1 MSITVLSKIDH
12 RFNLVLARL
21 EPGVK
26 TLLRHFGKYR
36 RFYVVLLVSEFLVL
50 MLVLNNYRLM
60 FNVTESLP
68 YKVFLIK
75 VDDHVSTGDFVAFH
89 LHTPQYPDGFE
100 AVKRVLASP
109 GENVFRHDHEF
120 IIGDRHLAAKT
131 EGIISKHLTP
141 NLELVEGENTL
152 AAQRY
157 FVAGDHEY
165 SLDSRYDKPGL
176 IHQADIFGR
185 AIPLF

>member
-1 MSITVLSKIDH
+1 MSITVLSKIEH
-12 RFNLVLARL
+12 RFNLVSTRL

-89 LHTPQYPDGFE
+89 LPQHQLIQVIHVVVHKFDYAGQDN
-100 AVKRVLASP
+100 K
-109 GENVFRHDHEF
+109 DH
-120 IIGDRHLAAKT
+120 
-131 EGIISKHLTP
+131 
-141 NLELVEGENTL
+141 
-152 AAQRY
+152 
-157 FVAGDHEY
+157 
-165 SLDSRYDKPGL
+165 
-176 IHQADIFGR
+176 GR
-185 AIPLF
+185 